1 MTDQEDE
8 GTFSENWTL
17 TFDEHKF
24 IAEKPE
30 KSRLDYA
37 QRIRYYSAFGKFP
50 RKSDPLSA
58 QIIDYLAD
66 QIESPMMPSQDLTLR
81 QIQRRNSEIRKF
93 INLSP
98 LSEDKMASLQAW
110 VSKQPHF
117 LTESSEGIDHQIRQW
132 CLSRQYEPP
141 SNRDIERLVV
151 SIKSKYDLA
160 EYERIIEKISDE
172 SVRSL
177 LGSMDARH
185 GYPSLLDIRADPG
198 RVSKSNFNLMCARVQ
213 FIQELELPEGYIST
227 LQPEWRSDVC
237 RKFTKLKPTELR
249 RIAPTSQAAMYAVY
263 LNSRKPE
270 ITDALVE
277 MLTGAVHKFRT
288 KAVKTIDSR
297 LTQNARQ
304 AYNKEK
310 LLLDI
315 LKAALENPNAPVS
328 EVIFPLINEKDAQ
341 ALVKKQGSQREWAA
355 DVFSVMQSSWQGHY
369 RSMLKN
375 LLKTVEFHS
384 NNSQFKP
391 ILKALDWIHVN
402 FDNRSQIVYGR
413 DQIPIENV
421 INDIDRPAVIRPDKT
436 IDKYSYELC
445 VVTALR
451 DKLRCRE
458 IWVQGS
464 IQYKNPD
471 DDIPE
476 DFETHREGYY
486 EDLGLNVNA
495 ARFVEGIKQEL
506 THQLLA
512 FDDEYAQNAKINIT
526 PTLKPSFKITPLT
539 PQNPPA
545 SLELA
550 KDEFVTNWGI
560 TSLVDMLK
568 ETALAT
574 DFTNVFK
581 SVGQHQHID
590 PITLKLRLI
599 LSLYGLGTNTGL
611 KRISAASPDV
621 TYDQLLH
628 VYRRFIDAA
637 SLKDANRIVS
647 NAILNVRDTKLWG
660 PIGTATASDSK
671 QYKVWAQNPMSEM
684 HLRYQDYGAMIYW
697 HVERKSMCM
706 YSQLKRV
713 SDREEASMIQGV
725 LNHCTDMSID
735 THYVDSHGQT
745 EVAFAFSRL
754 LGFDLAPRIKRMA
767 HVKLYQPVKGFK
779 SRLKD
784 IGPMTR
790 RTIDW
795 NLIIQQ
801 YDEMV
806 KYAAAMKAGTS
817 SPEVI
822 LRRFMRT
829 NNTHPTY
836 KALAELGRAIK
847 TIFACRYL
855 RFESFRREI
864 QEGLNVMENWNSA
877 TNFVHFGRA
886 GEIST
891 NRREDQEIA
900 VQALHLVQNCM
911 VYVNTQMYQNILSAP
926 KWKDRLTPEDYRGI
940 TPLIYAHVT
949 PYGKF
954 EIDMSKRMDLQPQ
967 YLH

>member
-1 MTDQEDE
+1 MTNDDE
-8 GTFSENWTL
+8 KAFNQNWTI
-17 TFDEHKF
+17 TYDEHLF

-37 QRIRYYSAFGKFP
+37 QRIRYFTAFGKFP
-50 RKSDPLSA
+50 RKSDPLA
-58 QIIDYLAD
+58 ARIINYLAD
-66 QIESPMMPSQDLTLR
+66 QIENPVGPAQELTLR
-81 QIQRRNSEIRKF
+81 QVQRRNSEVRKF
-93 INLSP
+93 INLLP
-98 LSEDKMASLQAW
+98 LTKDKIEVLQEW
-110 VSKQPHF
+110 VGTQSHF
-117 LTESSEGIDHQIRQW
+117 LTEPTESIDQQIRQW
-132 CLSRQYEPP
+132 CLSRRFEPP
-141 SNRDIERLVV
+141 SNRDIERLIESV
-151 SIKSKYDLA
+151 KSRYDLA
-160 EYERIIEKISDE
+160 EYVRIIEKVSEE

-177 LGSMDARH
+177 LASMDARH

-213 FIQELELPEGYIST
+213 FIQELQLPESYIADLRS
-227 LQPEWRSDVC
+227 EWRDNIC
-237 RKFTKLKPTELR
+237 RKFIKMKPTELR
-249 RIAPTSQAAMYAVY
+249 RMASTSQAAMYAVY
-263 LNSRKPE
+263 LNKRKPE
-270 ITDALVE
+270 ITDALIE

-297 LTQNARQ
+297 LTKNTRQ

-315 LKAALENPNAPVS
+315 LKAALENPDASVS
-328 EVIFPLINEKDAQ
+328 DVIFPLINQEDAE
-341 ALVKKQGSQREWAA
+341 ALIRRQGTQREWAA
-355 DVFSVMQSSWQGHY
+355 DVFGVMQSSWQGHY
-369 RSMLKN
+369 RSMLRN
-375 LLKTVEFHS
+375 LLKTVEFRS

-391 ILKALDWIHVN
+391 IIKALDWIHVN
-402 FDNRSQIVYGR
+402 FDNRRQLIYGR
-413 DQIPIENV
+413 DDVPIENV
-421 INDIDRPAVIRPDKT
+421 INDIDRPAVIRKDMT

-451 DKLRCRE
+451 EKLRCRE

-464 IQYKNPD
+464 VQYKNPD
-471 DDIPE
+471 EDIPE
-476 DFETHREGYY
+476 DFDIHREDYY
-486 EDLGLNVNA
+486 DDLGLNVDG

-506 THQLLA
+506 TEQLLS
-512 FDDEYAQNAKINIT
+512 FDKEYSKNTKVNIT
-526 PTLKPSFKITPLT
+526 PTLKPSFKISPLT
-539 PQNPPA
+539 PQKPPP

-550 KDEFVTNWGI
+550 KNEFVTNWGM

-574 DFTNVFK
+574 DFTDVFK
-581 SVGQHQHID
+581 TVGQHQHID
-590 PITLKLRLI
+590 PITLKRRLI
-599 LSLYGLGTNTGL
+599 LSLYGLGTNAGL
-611 KRISAASPDV
+611 KRISAAAPNV

-628 VYRRFIDAA
+628 IYRRFIDSA
-637 SLKDANRIVS
+637 SLRDANRIVS
-647 NAILNVRDTKLWG
+647 NAILNIRDPKLWG

-725 LNHCTDMSID
+725 LNHCTEMSID

-767 HVKLYQPVKGFK
+767 HVKLYQPSKGFK
-779 SRLKD
+779 SQLND

-790 RTIDW
+790 RAIDW
-795 NLIIQQ
+795 KLIIQQ

-855 RFESFRREI
+855 RFESFRQEI

-877 TNFVHFGRA
+877 TKFVHFGRG
-886 GEIST
+886 GEISS

-926 KWKDRLTPEDYRGI
+926 KWQERLTPEDYRGI
-940 TPLIYAHVT
+940 TPLIYFHVN
-949 PYGKF
+949 PYGNI
-954 EIDMSKRMDLQPQ
+954 ELDMNKRIDLQQ
-967 YLH
+967 QRFH